1 MTDNVPM
8 LSDALHA
15 MRDLPRLHEIASVF
29 IRHGFGDLVGRA
41 GITGALERAGQV
53 LRKGPPEPV
62 LKLSAAA
69 RARLALVELG
79 PTFVKLGQV
88 LATRVDLLPPEWIAE
103 FERLQSE
110 VPPVPFET
118 LLPQLEEALGA
129 SPMALF
135 RDVER
140 SPRGAASIAQ
150 VHGARLQ
157 DGTPVV
163 LKVMRPGIR
172 PKIEADLR
180 ILGHMAALVES
191 EMPEVRRFQPVRMVA
206 EFGRSIHRELDL
218 SLEARAQQRFAEN
231 FAADPNVVIPRIYWD
246 YTRQSVN
253 VQDRIDGIPGTDLAA
268 VDAAGLDRRLLAR
281 RGADAVLRMILE
293 HGYFHADP
301 HPGNVFYL
309 PGNRLAIIDF
319 GMVGRLSAERRRQ
332 IVDMLAGLTRRDE
345 GAVVEVL
352 LEWVRDGDVDET
364 RLAHDVGDLIF
375 DYENLALKDVRL
387 AALLQEIA
395 AIVRRHSIVL
405 PSDLAM
411 LFKALISLEGLGR
424 RLDPDFQLVSHMTPF
439 LQRLVAARYRPRAL
453 LSSGR
458 HYVLELL
465 SMAGRAPRDARQLL
479 KDLRRGMF
487 KLEVDIKRLDRFGH
501 QLDRSANRLTVGI
514 VTAALIV
521 GSSIVMTVQGGPTLF
536 GLPLFGF
543 LGFTLAFLGGVW
555 LLLSIWRSGRG

>member
-1 MTDNVPM
+1 M

-15 MRDLPRLHEIASVF
+15 IRDLPRLHEIASVL

-41 GITGALERAGQV
+41 GITGALERAGQA
-53 LRKGPPEPV
+53 LRKTPSEPV

-69 RARLALVELG
+69 RARLALGELG

-103 FERLQSE
+103 FERLQSQ
-110 VPPVPFET
+110 VPPVSFDI

-129 SPMALF
+129 SPLTLF
-135 RDVER
+135 RDVQPTPLG
-140 SPRGAASIAQ
+140 SASIAQ
-150 VHGARLQ
+150 VHAARLQ

-172 PKIEADLR
+172 PKIEADVRLLAG
-180 ILGHMAALVES
+180 IAALVEA

-206 EFGRSIHRELDL
+206 EFSRSIQRELDL
-218 SLEARAQQRFAEN
+218 SLEARSQQRFAEN
-231 FAADPNVVIPRIYWD
+231 FAGDPNVVIPHVYWD
-246 YTRQSVN
+246 YTRHNVN
-253 VQDRIDGIPGTDLAA
+253 VQERIEGVPGTDLAG
-268 VDAAGLDRRLLAR
+268 VDAAGLDRRELAR
-281 RGADAVLRMILE
+281 RGADAVLKMILE

-319 GMVGRLSAERRRQ
+319 GMVGRLTADRRRQ
-332 IVDMLAGLTRRDE
+332 IVDMLSGLTRRDE
-345 GAVVEVL
+345 SDVVEVL
-352 LEWVRDGDVDET
+352 LEWVRDGEVDET
-364 RLAHDVGDLIF
+364 QLASDIAELIF
-375 DYENLALKDVRL
+375 DYDNLPLKDVRL
-387 AALLQEIA
+387 AGLLQEVA

-424 RLDPDFQLVSHMTPF
+424 RLDPEFQLVSHMTPF
-439 LQRLVAARYRPRAL
+439 LQRLITRRYRPRAL
-453 LSSGR
+453 MQSGR
-458 HYVLELL
+458 RHLLELA
-465 SMAGRAPRDARQLL
+465 SMAGRAPRDLRQLI
-479 KDLRRGMF
+479 KSVRRGHF
-487 KLEVDIKRLDRFGH
+487 KLEMDLKRLDRFGH

-521 GSSIVMTVQGGPTLF
+521 GSSIVMTVQGGPTIF

>member
-1 MTDNVPM
+1 MTDNAAM

-15 MRDLPRLHEIASVF
+15 IRDLPRLHEIASVL

-41 GITGALERAGQV
+41 GITGALERAGQA
-53 LRKGPPEPV
+53 LRKTPAEPV

-129 SPMALF
+129 SPLTLF
-135 RDVER
+135 RDVQPTPLG
-140 SPRGAASIAQ
+140 SASIAQ
-150 VHGARLQ
+150 VHAASLQ

-172 PKIEADLR
+172 PKIEADVRLLSG
-180 ILGHMAALVES
+180 IAALVEA
-191 EMPEVRRFQPVRMVA
+191 EMPEARRFQPVRMVA
-206 EFGRSIHRELDL
+206 EFSRSIQRELDL
-218 SLEARAQQRFAEN
+218 SLEARSQQRFAEN
-231 FAADPNVVIPRIYWD
+231 FAGDPNVVIPRIYWD
-246 YTRQSVN
+246 YTRHNVN
-253 VQDRIDGIPGTDLAA
+253 VQERIEGVPGTDLAG
-268 VDAAGLDRRLLAR
+268 VDAAGLDRRELAR
-281 RGADAVLRMILE
+281 RGADAVLKMILD

-319 GMVGRLSAERRRQ
+319 GMVGRLTAERRRQ
-332 IVDMLAGLTRRDE
+332 IVDMLSGLTRRDE
-345 GAVVEVL
+345 GDVVEVL
-352 LEWVRDGDVDET
+352 LEWVRDGEVDEAH
-364 RLAHDVGDLIF
+364 LASDVSELIF
-375 DYENLALKDVRL
+375 DYDSLPLKDVRL

-424 RLDPDFQLVSHMTPF
+424 RLDPEFQLVSHMTPF
-439 LQRLVAARYRPRAL
+439 LQQLITRRYRPRAL
-453 LSSGR
+453 LQSGR
-458 HYVLELL
+458 RHLLELAN
-465 SMAGRAPRDARQLL
+465 MAGRAPRDVRQLL
-479 KDLRRGMF
+479 NSVRRGHF
-487 KLEVDIKRLDRFGH
+487 KLEMDLKRLDRFGH

-521 GSSIVMTVQGGPTLF
+521 GSSIVMTVQGGPSIF

-543 LGFTLAFLGGVW
+543 LGFALAFLGGVW

>member
-1 MTDNVPM
+1 MADNAAM

-15 MRDLPRLHEIASVF
+15 IRDLPRLHEIASVL

-41 GITGALERAGQV
+41 GITGALERAGQA
-53 LRKGPPEPV
+53 LRKTPSEPV

-69 RARLALVELG
+69 RARLALAELG

-129 SPMALF
+129 SPLTLF
-135 RDVER
+135 RDVQPTPLG
-140 SPRGAASIAQ
+140 SASIAQ
-150 VHGARLQ
+150 VHAASLQ

-172 PKIEADLR
+172 PKIEADVRL
-180 ILGHMAALVES
+180 LGGIAALMEA

-206 EFGRSIHRELDL
+206 EFSRSIQRELDL
-218 SLEARAQQRFAEN
+218 SLEARSQQRFAEN
-231 FAADPNVVIPRIYWD
+231 FAGDPHVVIPRIYWD
-246 YTRQSVN
+246 YTRHNVN
-253 VQDRIDGIPGTDLAA
+253 VQERIEGVPGTDLAG
-268 VDAAGLDRRLLAR
+268 VDAAGLDRRELAR
-281 RGADAVLRMILE
+281 RGADAVLKMILE

-309 PGNRLAIIDF
+309 PGNRLALIDF
-319 GMVGRLSAERRRQ
+319 GMVGRLTAERRRQ
-332 IVDMLAGLTRRDE
+332 IVDMLSGLTQRDE
-345 GAVVEVL
+345 GDVVEVL
-352 LEWVRDGDVDET
+352 LEWVRDGEVDEKH
-364 RLAHDVGDLIF
+364 LASDIAELIF
-375 DYENLALKDVRL
+375 DYDSLPLKDIRL
-387 AALLQEIA
+387 AALLQEVA

-424 RLDPDFQLVSHMTPF
+424 RLDPEFQLVSHMTPF
-439 LQRLVAARYRPRAL
+439 LQRLITRRYRPRAL
-453 LSSGR
+453 LQSGR
-458 HYVLELL
+458 QHLLELA
-465 SMAGRAPRDARQLL
+465 SMAGRAPRDLRQLI
-479 KDLRRGMF
+479 KSVRRGHF
-487 KLEVDIKRLDRFGH
+487 KLEMDLKRLDRFGH

-521 GSSIVMTVQGGPTLF
+521 GSSIVMTVQGGPTIF

>member
-1 MTDNVPM
+1 M

-15 MRDLPRLHEIASVF
+15 MRDLPRLHEIASVL

-41 GITGALERAGQV
+41 GIAGALERAGQA
-53 LRKGPPEPV
+53 LRGGTLAEPV

-69 RARLALVELG
+69 RARMALTELG

-88 LATRVDLLPPEWIAE
+88 LATRVDLLPPDWISE

-110 VPPVPFET
+110 VPPVPFDT
-118 LLPQLEEALGA
+118 LLPQLEQALGA
-129 SPMALF
+129 SPMELF
-135 RDVER
+135 RDVQTT
-140 SPRGAASIAQ
+140 PLGAASIAQ
-150 VHGARLQ
+150 VHAATLQ

-180 ILGHMAALVES
+180 MLGSLAALVEG
-191 EMPEVRRFQPVRMVA
+191 EMPEVRRFQPVRVVA
-206 EFGRSIHRELDL
+206 EFSRSIQRELDL

-231 FAADPNVVIPRIYWD
+231 FAGDPDVVIPRVYWE
-246 YTRQSVN
+246 YTHHSVN
-253 VQDRIDGIPGTDLAA
+253 VQQRIEGIPGNDLPALEQ
-268 VDAAGLDRRLLAR
+268 AGLDRRVLAR
-281 RGADAVLRMILE
+281 RGADAVLKMILE
-293 HGYFHADP
+293 HRYFHADP

-309 PGNRLAIIDF
+309 SGNRLAIIDF

-332 IVDMLAGLTRRDE
+332 IIDMLSGLTRRDE
-345 GAVVEVL
+345 GDVVEVL
-352 LEWVRDGDVDET
+352 LDWVRDGEVDEA
-364 RLAHDVGDLIF
+364 RLASDVGDLIF
-375 DYENLALKDVRL
+375 DYESLALKDVRL

-395 AIVRRHSIVL
+395 AIMRRHSIVM

-439 LQRLVAARYRPRAL
+439 LQRLVAQRYRPRAL

-458 HYVLELL
+458 RHLLELVNV
-465 SMAGRAPRDARQLL
+465 AGRMPGDARQVL
-479 KDLRRGMF
+479 KSLRRGHF
-487 KLEVDIKRLDRFGH
+487 KLEMDLKRLDRFGH

-521 GSSIVMTVQGGPTLF
+521 GSSIVMTVHGGPTLF

-543 LGFTLAFLGGVW
+543 LGFLLAFFGGVW
-555 LLLSIWRSGRG
+555 LLLSIWRSGRH

>member
-1 MTDNVPM
+1 MTDNATM

-15 MRDLPRLHEIASVF
+15 MRDLPRLHEIASVL

-41 GITGALERAGQV
+41 GIAGALERAGQA
-53 LRKGPPEPV
+53 LRKAPAEPV

-69 RARLALVELG
+69 RARQALVELG

-88 LATRVDLLPPEWIAE
+88 LATRVDLLPPDWIAE

-129 SPMALF
+129 SPLTLF
-135 RDVER
+135 RDVEPVPLG
-140 SPRGAASIAQ
+140 SASIAQ
-150 VHGARLQ
+150 VHAARLQ

-180 ILGHMAALVES
+180 LLRSIAALVES
-191 EMPEVRRFQPVRMVA
+191 EMPEARRFQPVRMVA
-206 EFGRSIHRELDL
+206 EFGRSIQRELDL
-218 SLEARAQQRFAEN
+218 SMEARAQQRFAEN
-231 FAADPNVVIPRIYWD
+231 FAGDPDVVIPRIYWD
-246 YTRQSVN
+246 YTRACVN
-253 VQDRIDGIPGTDLAA
+253 VQDRIEGIPGMDLAA
-268 VDAAGLDRRLLAR
+268 VEAAGLDRKLLAR

-319 GMVGRLSAERRRQ
+319 GMVGRLGAERRRQ
-332 IVDMLAGLTRRDE
+332 IVDMLAGLTRHDE
-345 GAVVEVL
+345 GDVVEVL
-352 LEWVRDGDVDET
+352 LEWVRDGEVDEA
-364 RLAHDVGDLIF
+364 RLASDIGDLIF
-375 DYENLALKDVRL
+375 DYDNLALKDVRL

-405 PSDLAM
+405 PADLAM

-424 RLDPDFQLVSHMTPF
+424 RLDPDFQLVAHMTPF
-439 LQRLVAARYRPRAL
+439 LQRLVAQRYRPRAL
-453 LSSGR
+453 LQSGR
-458 HYVLELL
+458 RHLVELAAI
-465 SMAGRAPRDARQLL
+465 AGRAPRDARRLL
-479 KDLRRGMF
+479 KALRRGHF
-487 KLEVDIKRLDRFGH
+487 KLEMDLKRLDRFGH

-521 GSSIVMTVQGGPTLF
+521 GSSIVMTVHGGPTLF

-543 LGFTLAFLGGVW
+543 LGFTLAFLGGLW
-555 LLLSIWRSGRG
+555 LLFSIWRSGRS